1 MFKAV
6 ADQGIGF
13 YAQIFVRTSLFFA
26 ARFTMRER
34 VRFSTQNQGFPCSLL
49 LYVNW
54 ILSGSWSR
62 HRVIFS
68 KLISEPTCSSQ
79 IDLHWAS
86 PQRICGPFLEFIHVF
101 RFFQPAC
108 FLIYIETAQNSH
120 EECNEFADLLFW
132 RLSLCL
138 SRESLT
144 CYTPS
149 LDLCILFKFIFLY
162 LW

>member
-108 FLIYIETAQNSH
+108 FFYLHWDSPKLPWGMQRICGPFVLKTIIMP
-120 EECNEFADLLFW
+120 FKRIFDLLH
-132 RLSLCL
+132 SLI
-138 SRESLT
+138 RSL
-144 CYTPS
+144 Y
-149 LDLCILFKFIFLY
+149 FI
-162 LW
+162 

>member
-1 MFKAV
+1 MFNAA
-6 ADQGIGF
+6 ADQRIGF

-26 ARFTMRER
+26 ARFRLLHWGSVFASRFRTR
-34 VRFSTQNQGFPCSLL
+34 VFSVLFSF
-49 LYVNW
+49 VNW

-101 RFFQPAC
+101 RFCQPAC

-120 EECNEFADLLFW
+120 EEFNKVQTFCFEDYHYAFQEN
-132 RLSLCL
+132 
-138 SRESLT
+138 
-144 CYTPS
+144 
-149 LDLCILFKFIFLY
+149 
-162 LW
+162 LWPVTLAH